1 MLLAEYDIV
10 YMARKTVKGSTIA
23 YHLTYNVIEDYEPLN
38 FDLPDEGVL
47 AIEDDSEINYWWTMY
62 FNVAVNISRNEAEAI
77 IISLEKK
84 QYPVLLRL
92 QFEYTNNTTKYKACI
107 INLEVVLK
115 LDVEKLDV
123 YGDSM
128 LIIYQVKGE

>member
-1 MLLAEYDIV
+1 MAEYDIV

-62 FNVAVNISRNEAEAI
+62 FNVAVNISRNGAEAI

-84 QYPVLLRL
+84 QYPVSMKL
-92 QFEYTNNTTKYKACI
+92 QFENTNNMVEYEVCI
-107 INLEVVLK
+107 INLEAVLK
-115 LDVEKLDV
+115 LKVGKFDV
-123 YGDSM
+123 YRDSL
-128 LIIYQVKGE
+128 LIICQVKGE